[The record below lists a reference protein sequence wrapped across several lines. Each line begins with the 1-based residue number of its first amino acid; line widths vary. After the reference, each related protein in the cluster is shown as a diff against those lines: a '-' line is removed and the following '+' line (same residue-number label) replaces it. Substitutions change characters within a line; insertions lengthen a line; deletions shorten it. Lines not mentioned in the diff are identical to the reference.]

1 MPVTVREFL
10 ENLETG
16 TVFIMDDIDT
26 VSSRNSVK
34 TQLSQECISGRIER
48 VLQGVYYK
56 PKYNEKLGLDIPCD
70 IDSVAH
76 AIAKNNHWH
85 IIPGGDQ
92 CLNIFGLSTQ
102 VPARYVYLSDGPYKT
117 YNVNGVTVEFK
128 HRSPKNYPDDDL
140 TAMMIQALWALGKDN
155 CDDKTVEKL
164 SRSVPDEKKATI
176 IENMGRPSAWIEDV
190 LRRAFL

>member
-1 MPVTVREFL
+1 MPMIVLGYRVGHR
-10 ENLETG
+10 
-16 TVFIMDDIDT
+16 ID
-26 VSSRNSVK
+26 
-34 TQLSQECISGRIER
+34 
-48 VLQGVYYK
+48 
-56 PKYNEKLGLDIPCD
+56 
-70 IDSVAH
+70 VA
-76 AIAKNNHWH
+76 
-85 IIPGGDQ
+85 G
-92 CLNIFGLSTQ
+92 
-102 VPARYVYLSDGPYKT
+102 YVQT